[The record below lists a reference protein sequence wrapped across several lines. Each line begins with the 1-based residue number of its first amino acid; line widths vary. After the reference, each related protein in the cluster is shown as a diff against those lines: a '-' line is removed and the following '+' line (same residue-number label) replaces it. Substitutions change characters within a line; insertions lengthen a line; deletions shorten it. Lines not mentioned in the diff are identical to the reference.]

1 LVSLNQSKDY
11 FLITRNSNGLLS
23 KKGLSPM
30 EHHLGAGFSQIYGQ
44 QCNNVLGINNSDH
57 YKSVIDIDIPLD
69 M

>member
-1 LVSLNQSKDY
+1 
-11 FLITRNSNGLLS
+11 
-23 KKGLSPM
+23 M

-57 YKSVIDIDIPLD
+57 YKSVIDIDSPLD